1 MDRKIRIIFV
11 AITTILIIGFTA
23 NVHAE
28 NTTIFKIGEDVAVE
42 EGSRI
47 NHVLTI
53 NGQIT
58 VSGNVEGNVIAIGN
72 SIVLTKRAVV
82 RGNVFTFGG
91 VIVMGKGAE
100 VQGSI
105 TEINSSNIS
114 DVITKVLSDEWEGWS
129 WVFAIF
135 SLTIFF
141 SILIIAILIVVL
153 MPKPIRVIAASIQE
167 ETVKITLWGL
177 LGIVLVVPLAILL
190 TVSVIGIVLIPLEMI
205 LVVSAGLLGFIAM
218 SQLLGQKLYAL
229 FKRPPQPILRETFW
243 GLVALWLIGWIPY
256 IGWMVKVLALMMG
269 LGSVIYTRFGSHT
282 PKKLL
287 KDTAFKSVP

>member
-1 MDRKIRIIFV
+1 MKKTFV
-11 AITTILIIGFTA
+11 AIILIFTIGFAA
-23 NVHAE
+23 NVQAE
-28 NTTIFKIGEDVAVE
+28 NATIFKIGEDITVE
-42 EGSRI
+42 EGVRI

-58 VSGNVEGNVIAIGN
+58 VSGTVEGNVIAIGN
-72 SIVLTKRAVV
+72 SIVLTRKAVV
-82 RGNVFTFGG
+82 RGNALTFGG
-91 VIVMGKGAE
+91 VIVIGKGAE
-100 VQGSI
+100 VQGTI

-114 DVITKVLSDEWEGWS
+114 DVITRVLSDEWEGWS
-129 WVFAIF
+129 WIFAIF

-141 SILIIAILIVVL
+141 SVLIIAILIVVL
-153 MPKPIRVIAASIQE
+153 MPKPIRIIAASIQE
-167 ETVKITLWGL
+167 EPVKITLWGL

-190 TVSVIGIVLIPLEMI
+190 TISVIGIVLIPLEMI

-243 GLVALWLIGWIPY
+243 GLVVLWLIGWIPY

-269 LGSVIYTRFGSHT
+269 LGSVIYTRFGSHS
-282 PKKLL
+282 PKRHQSGVKE
-287 KDTAFKSVP
+287 TAFKSAP

>member
-1 MDRKIRIIFV
+1 MKKLLIAIVLIFV
-11 AITTILIIGFTA
+11 IGFATG
-23 NVHAE
+23 VQAE
-28 NTTIFKIGEDVAVE
+28 NSTIFKIGEDITVE
-42 EGSRI
+42 EGLRI

-58 VSGNVEGNVIAIGN
+58 ISGTVEGNVIAIGN
-72 SIVLTKRAVV
+72 SIVLTRRAVV
-82 RGNVFTFGG
+82 RGNVFTIGG
-91 VIVMGKGAE
+91 VIVTGKGAE
-100 VQGSI
+100 VQGTI

-141 SILIIAILIVVL
+141 SVLIIAILIVVL

-167 ETVKITLWGL
+167 ETAKITLWGL
-177 LGIVLVVPLAILL
+177 LGMVLVVPLAILL
-190 TVSVIGIVLIPLEMI
+190 TISVIGIVLIPLEMI

-229 FKRPPQPILRETFW
+229 FKRPPQHIIRETFW
-243 GLVALWLIGWIPY
+243 GLVVLWLIGWIPY
-256 IGWMVKVLALMMG
+256 IGWMVKVLALLMG
-269 LGSVIYTRFGSHT
+269 LGSVIYTRFGSHA
-282 PKKLL
+282 PKKQLSGI
-287 KDTAFKSVP
+287 KETAFKSAP

>member
-1 MDRKIRIIFV
+1 MKKALFAIVLIFV
-11 AITTILIIGFTA
+11 IGFTTG
-23 NVHAE
+23 VQAE
-28 NTTIFKIGEDVAVE
+28 NATIFKIGEDITVE
-42 EGSRI
+42 EGMRI
-47 NHVLTI
+47 NNVLAI

-58 VSGNVEGNVIAIGN
+58 VSGTVDGNVIAIGN
-72 SIVLTKRAVV
+72 SIVLTRRAVV
-82 RGNVFTFGG
+82 RGNVFTVGG
-91 VIVMGKGAE
+91 VIVTGKGAE
-100 VQGSI
+100 VQGTI

-114 DVITKVLSDEWEGWS
+114 DVITRVLSDEWEGWS

-141 SILIIAILIVVL
+141 SVLIIAILIVVL

-177 LGIVLVVPLAILL
+177 LGMVLVVPLAILL

-229 FKRPPQPILRETFW
+229 FKRPPQHIIRETFW

-269 LGSVIYTRFGSHT
+269 LGSVIYTRFGSHS
-282 PKKLL
+282 PKRQQPVIRETTL
-287 KDTAFKSVP
+287 KSAP